1 MDSIVQWTLDFF
13 LPLGNLG
20 LFLVSFAE
28 SSFFPIPPEALLLP
42 LSLAKPSN
50 ALLYG
55 TVVTLASVFG
65 GVAGYY
71 LGIKGGRPL
80 LLKITSAQKVAQVE
94 RLFRKY
100 DAWAIGIAALTPI
113 PYKVF
118 TITSGIFAINLR
130 KFVIASLIGRGARFL
145 TEGLLIYLYGPQI
158 VNFLKHNFEWITIA
172 IALLVI
178 LFFVLTNHTWNNHRP
193 NR

>member
-1 MDSIVQWTLDFF
+1 MDSIVQWTLDLF

-130 KFVIASLIGRGARFL
+130 KFVIASIIGRGARFL

>member
-42 LSLAKPSN
+42 LSLAQPSN

-55 TVVTLASVFG
+55 IVVTLASVSG
-65 GVAGYY
+65 GIAGYY

-80 LLKITSAQKVAQVE
+80 LLKIASTQKVAQVE
-94 RLFRKY
+94 SLFRKY

-145 TEGLLIYLYGPQI
+145 TEGLLISLYGPQI
-158 VNFLKHNFEWITIA
+158 VTFLKRNFEWLTIA
-172 IALLVI
+172 VALLVI

>member
-130 KFVIASLIGRGARFL
+130 KFVIASIIGRGARFL